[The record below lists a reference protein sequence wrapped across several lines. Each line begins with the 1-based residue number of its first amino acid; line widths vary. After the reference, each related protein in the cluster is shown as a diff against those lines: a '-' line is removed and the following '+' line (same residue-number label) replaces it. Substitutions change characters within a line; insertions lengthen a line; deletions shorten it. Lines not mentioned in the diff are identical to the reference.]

1 FLIFLNTTLVATI
14 FTELLYRRIA
24 IPLLEDRGVSPLLAV
39 ILASLG
45 NAFIDIPGLLISS
58 APLTSFVSVMGGK
71 FLEGIF
77 LGVTYILTRNILYSI
92 ALGFIIET
100 WELLPKLFYDLA
112 PLIAILVIF
121 FFLLYFTLKP
131 DLQDLTVKK
140 WKSIIK
146 RKSAPQMTR
155 GIIGYFLISIGLL
168 LVQYFTVVIYAQV
181 ITIVYFFIFLIPF
194 WLIISTEYARN

>member
-1 FLIFLNTTLVATI
+1 
-14 FTELLYRRIA
+14 
-24 IPLLEDRGVSPLLAV
+24 
-39 ILASLG
+39 
-45 NAFIDIPGLLISS
+45 
-58 APLTSFVSVMGGK
+58 MGGK

-168 LVQYFTVVIYAQV
+168 LVQYFTVVIVRAIIGTNPNDFNSIIEYAQV